1 MTDFTV
7 LNSFF
12 DHIYV
17 ISLERHTERQEKMK
31 ELLEGLNYSFFR
43 GIDKKNLTIDLLVEK
58 GIYDEEKAK
67 QLHRYDKPM
76 NTGQIGC
83 AWTHRLVYEDIVLNK
98 YKKVLILEDNIV
110 INLPGFILLKEM
122 MEQLPDNWELW
133 YLDYHKNLRRDLGT
147 FFVQTYMHFRRWLGK
162 LKFTGLT
169 INNFYARK
177 YSENIFQAGYHELT
191 TAYAITISGAKKLIE
206 LQTPVTFCSD
216 NLLAHACTNRLIDG
230 YVSLPKVFLKET
242 FLLDKKT
249 KESYVE
255 E

>member
-1 MTDFTV
+1 MTDFTL

-12 DHIYV
+12 DHVYV

-31 ELLEGLNYSFFR
+31 EVLDGLDYSFFR

-67 QLHRYDKPM
+67 LLHRYDKPM

-83 AWTHRLVYEDIVLNK
+83 AWTHRLVYEDIVLNN
-98 YKKVLILEDNIV
+98 YKKVLILEDNV
-110 INLPGFILLKEM
+110 IINNAGLPMLNDM
-122 MEQLPDNWELW
+122 MQQLPDDWELW

-147 FFVQTYMHFRRWLGK
+147 FFVQIYMHLRRAVGK
-162 LKFTGLT
+162 LKLTHLT

-177 YSENIFQAGYHELT
+177 YSENLFQAGYHELT
-191 TAYAITISGAKKLIE
+191 TAYAITASGAKKLIE

-216 NLLAHACTNRLIDG
+216 NLLAHACSNRLING

-242 FLLDKKT
+242 FLLDKKI